1 MSTRPAPRKSGL
13 AGASPFEPPAP
24 MPPAAEAPTVDAAA
38 EPAPAVAEAPA
49 AARPARATPAK
60 KAGSK
65 YPPKVTFYQDAE
77 DTARV
82 RAAILHTMVT
92 EGSRNLSQFVNAAVM
107 AEVERLEARYNDGKP
122 WPPVAS
128 GEMPQGRP
136 MGE

>member
-1 MSTRPAPRKSGL
+1 MSARPAPRKSGL

-24 MPPAAEAPTVDAAA
+24 VPPTTAAAAPAADQDTAA
-38 EPAPAVAEAPA
+38 EPAPT

-60 KAGSK
+60 KAGTK
-65 YPPKVTFYQDAE
+65 YPPKVTFYQDAD

-82 RAAILHTMVT
+82 RAAILHTMVD

-107 AEVERLEARYNDGKP
+107 AEVERLERKYNNGKP
-122 WPPVAS
+122 WPAVRS